1 MNIVK
6 LQQNFY
12 RTTAYVVASID
23 YGTAQLMVYDG
34 EMVFRMQPSIDCT
47 PIPPMKPFCRTWLR
61 DQALGLPDGIS
72 DQEAS
77 LQNAIVLTI
86 IRRHQL
92 KLRPEA
98 VVDVMVQIIQTTEQ
112 EEFHMEDLHPHF
124 QNSVIHFAFN
134 RWK

>member
-1 MNIVK
+1 MDIVK

-12 RTTAYVVASID
+12 RTTAYVVAVVD
-23 YGTAQLMVYDG
+23 YGGVQLMIYDG
-34 EMVFRMQPSIDCT
+34 EMVFRMQPNIGYT
-47 PIPPMKPFCRTWLR
+47 PIQPLKPFCRTWLR
-61 DQALGLPDGIS
+61 GQALGLPDGVS

-86 IRRHQL
+86 SRRHQL

-98 VVDVMVQIIQTTEQ
+98 VVDVMIQIIEITEQ
-112 EEFHMEDLHPHF
+112 EEFQMEGLHPHF
-124 QNSVIHFAFN
+124 ENAVIHFTFN